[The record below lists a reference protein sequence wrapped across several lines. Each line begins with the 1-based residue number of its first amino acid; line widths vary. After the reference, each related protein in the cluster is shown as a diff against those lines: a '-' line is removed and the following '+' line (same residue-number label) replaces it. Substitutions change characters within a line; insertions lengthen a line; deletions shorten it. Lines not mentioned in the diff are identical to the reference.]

1 MKLDRHEADSTRI
14 YLGYPH
20 APLFRCADI
29 LYRPPLIISP
39 VRMQSPENLRT
50 QHPFERREDGRPR
63 PKREVNH
70 RLGVSIVKW
79 PDLRLYRCHLSTLTE
94 TPPSPRHIYRNTSP
108 TIATIIRRRVYAS
121 VCSSGWP
128 TTTSTTKSDP
138 TTGVRHSWCTRAPA
152 PLLELNP
159 LYDYPANLGKMR
171 EPKSELEPLTQSLLT
186 SVRSVVAERC
196 TRLHIPHRN
205 RVFCSLC
212 CPRLQDIAS
221 GLGSNKG
228 QGGSGVRG
236 LRVVSV

>member
-1 MKLDRHEADSTRI
+1 MAEFA
-14 YLGYPH
+14 
-20 APLFRCADI
+20 AVQM
-29 LYRPPLIISP
+29 PPLDTNRNRTKSP
-39 VRMQSPENLRT
+39 DIFTAIFLSPL
-50 QHPFERREDGRPR
+50 
-63 PKREVNH
+63 
-70 RLGVSIVKW
+70 
-79 PDLRLYRCHLSTLTE
+79 
-94 TPPSPRHIYRNTSP
+94 PPV
-108 TIATIIRRRVYAS
+108 IRRSVYAS